1 MMESLLNVVYDH
13 WDGNNPILNGK
24 FHYPTNHFW
33 DIEDFVNNYV
43 NSFSVSQNKIKV
55 KSCKISE
62 VYENPNQKYYYF
74 ICHAAINI
82 DDIIKDNKIITN
94 EIKQCLISCDNFN
107 LVFFSHHESDDEDG
121 FKILNN
127 SDLPKKQ
134 IYLINNNYKLNE
146 YVSDY
151 NSQIKVYSVMY
162 LPVVVSATLYDLSGT
177 KFSFDKK
184 ERFFMCFNR
193 GPKIHRHSL
202 LVFMLKHNLL
212 DESNWSFIP
221 NFFSIYDFENYKQI
235 FDVDEIKNYD
245 KEIKTLNE
253 LKLKISDHENTELS
267 FDDNNEITVLNP
279 KYKTVLLPP
288 EIPENYINSYVNLV
302 TETKFLDNENV
313 IQISEKS
320 FKPFFYYQF
329 PMILATHHHIK
340 AMKEKYDFD
349 FFDDVIDHSYDNEPD
364 QKKRFKLFV
373 NEVKRLHD
381 NKENLIEFYRNNQVR
396 FEINKNKVISIM
408 NNDSDYIFFR
418 SLIN

>member
-1 MMESLLNVVYDH
+1 MTTILNLVYDY

-24 FHYPTNHFW
+24 IQYPNKFFW
-33 DIEDFVNNYV
+33 DIEEFVNSYI
-43 NSFSVSQNKIKV
+43 NSFSGSQSKITV
-55 KSCKISE
+55 KNCKISE
-62 VYENPNQKYYYF
+62 VYENPSQKYYYF
-74 ICHAAINI
+74 IGHASISI
-82 DDIIKDNKIITN
+82 EEIIKDNKIITD
-94 EIKQCLISCDNFN
+94 EIKQCLRSCDNFN
-107 LVFFSHHESDDEDG
+107 LVFFSHHESDNENG

-134 IYLINNNYKLNE
+134 IYLVNNNYKLNE
-146 YVSDY
+146 YVNDY
-151 NSQIKVYSVMY
+151 NSQIKIYSVMY
-162 LPVVVSATLYDLSGT
+162 LPIVVSSTLDSLSGT

-193 GPKIHRHSL
+193 GPKIHRYSL

-212 DESNWSFIP
+212 DDSNWSFIP
-221 NFFSIYDFENYKQI
+221 NFFSIYDFENYRQI
-235 FDVDEIKNYD
+235 FNVDEIKNYN

-253 LKLKISDHENTELS
+253 LKLKISDYEKTELS

-279 KYKTVLLPP
+279 KYKNVLLPP

-349 FFDDVIDHSYDNEPD
+349 FFDDVIDHSYDNEPN
-364 QKKRFKLFV
+364 QNKRFNLFV

-381 NKENLIEFYRNNQVR
+381 NKENLIEFYRNNQLR
-396 FEINKNKVISIM
+396 FETNKNKVISIM
-408 NNDSDYIFFR
+408 NNYSDYTFFR

>member
-1 MMESLLNVVYDH
+1 MCAWSEVS
-13 WDGNNPILNGK
+13 
-24 FHYPTNHFW
+24 TSNHVIAW
-33 DIEDFVNNYV
+33 
-43 NSFSVSQNKIKV
+43 SRRRRQNKITV

-82 DDIIKDNKIITN
+82 DDIIKDNKIITD

-279 KYKTVLLPP
+279 KYKNVLLPP

-349 FFDDVIDHSYDNEPD
+349 FFDDVIDHSYDNEPN
-364 QKKRFKLFV
+364 QKKRFNLFV

>member
-1 MMESLLNVVYDH
+1 MTTMLNLVYDY

-24 FHYPTNHFW
+24 IQYPNKFFW
-33 DIEDFVNNYV
+33 DIEEFVNSYI
-43 NSFSVSQNKIKV
+43 NSFSGSQSKITV
-55 KSCKISE
+55 KNCKISE
-62 VYENPNQKYYYF
+62 VYENPSQKYYYF
-74 ICHAAINI
+74 IGHASISI
-82 DDIIKDNKIITN
+82 EEIIKDNKIITD
-94 EIKQCLISCDNFN
+94 EIKQCLRSCDNFN
-107 LVFFSHHESDDEDG
+107 LVFFSHHESDNENG

-134 IYLINNNYKLNE
+134 IYLVNNNYKLNE
-146 YVSDY
+146 YVNDY
-151 NSQIKVYSVMY
+151 NSQIKIYSVMY
-162 LPVVVSATLYDLSGT
+162 LPIVVSSTLDSLSGT

-193 GPKIHRHSL
+193 GPKIHRYSL

-212 DESNWSFIP
+212 DDSNWSFIP
-221 NFFSIYDFENYKQI
+221 NFFSIYDFENYRQI
-235 FDVDEIKNYD
+235 FNVDEIKNYD

-253 LKLKISDHENTELS
+253 LKLKISDYEKTELS

-279 KYKTVLLPP
+279 KYKNVLLPP

-302 TETKFLDNENV
+302 TETKFFDNENV

-349 FFDDVIDHSYDNEPD
+349 FFDDVIDHSYDNEPN
-364 QKKRFKLFV
+364 QKKRFNLFV

-381 NKENLIEFYRNNQVR
+381 NKENLIEFYRNNQLR
-396 FEINKNKVISIM
+396 FETNKNKVISIM
-408 NNDSDYIFFR
+408 NNYSDYTFFR
-418 SLIN
+418 SLID

>member
-1 MMESLLNVVYDH
+1 MTEIKLNLVYDY
-13 WDGNNPILNGK
+13 WDGDSPILNGK
-24 FHYPTNHFW
+24 THYPTNHFW

-43 NSFSVSQNKIKV
+43 NSFSVSQHKIKV

-279 KYKTVLLPP
+279 KYKNVLLPP

-396 FEINKNKVISIM
+396 FEINKHKVISIM
-408 NNDSDYIFFR
+408 NNYSDYIFFR

>member
-74 ICHAAINI
+74 ICHATINI
-82 DDIIKDNKIITN
+82 NEIIKGNKIITD
-94 EIKQCLISCDNFN
+94 EIKQCLRSCDNFN

-235 FDVDEIKNYD
+235 FNLDEIINYD

-253 LKLKISDHENTELS
+253 LKLKISDHEKTELS

-279 KYKTVLLPP
+279 KYKNVLLPP

-381 NKENLIEFYRNNQVR
+381 NKENLIEFYRNNQLR

>member
-1 MMESLLNVVYDH
+1 MTTILNLVYDY

-24 FHYPTNHFW
+24 IQYPNKFFW
-33 DIEDFVNNYV
+33 DIEEFVNSYI
-43 NSFSVSQNKIKV
+43 NSFSGSQSKITV
-55 KSCKISE
+55 KNCKISE
-62 VYENPNQKYYYF
+62 VYENPSQKYYYF
-74 ICHAAINI
+74 IGHASISI
-82 DDIIKDNKIITN
+82 EEIIKDNKIITD
-94 EIKQCLISCDNFN
+94 EIKQCLRSCDNFN
-107 LVFFSHHESDDEDG
+107 LVFFSHHESDNENG

-134 IYLINNNYKLNE
+134 IYLVNNNYKLNE
-146 YVSDY
+146 YVNDY
-151 NSQIKVYSVMY
+151 NSQIKIYSVMY
-162 LPVVVSATLYDLSGT
+162 LPIVVSSTLDSLSGT

-193 GPKIHRHSL
+193 GPKIHRYSL

-212 DESNWSFIP
+212 DDSNWSFIP
-221 NFFSIYDFENYKQI
+221 NFFSIYDFENYRQI
-235 FDVDEIKNYD
+235 FNVDEIKNYN

-253 LKLKISDHENTELS
+253 LKLKISDYEKTELS

-279 KYKTVLLPP
+279 KYKNVLLPP

-364 QKKRFKLFV
+364 QKKRFNLFV

-381 NKENLIEFYRNNQVR
+381 NKENLIEFYRNNQLR
-396 FEINKNKVISIM
+396 FETNKNKVISIM
-408 NNDSDYIFFR
+408 NNYSDYTFFR
-418 SLIN
+418 SLID

>member
-1 MMESLLNVVYDH
+1 MTTMLNLVYDY

-24 FHYPTNHFW
+24 IQYPNKFFW
-33 DIEDFVNNYV
+33 DIEEFVNSYI
-43 NSFSVSQNKIKV
+43 NSFSGSQSKITV
-55 KSCKISE
+55 KNCKISE
-62 VYENPNQKYYYF
+62 VYENPSQKYYYF
-74 ICHAAINI
+74 IGHASISI
-82 DDIIKDNKIITN
+82 EEIIKDNKIITD
-94 EIKQCLISCDNFN
+94 EIKQCLRSCDNFN
-107 LVFFSHHESDDEDG
+107 LVFFSHHESDNENG

-134 IYLINNNYKLNE
+134 IYLVNNNYKLNE
-146 YVSDY
+146 YVNDY
-151 NSQIKVYSVMY
+151 NSQIKIYSVMY
-162 LPVVVSATLYDLSGT
+162 LPIVVSSTLDSLSGT

-193 GPKIHRHSL
+193 GPKIHRYSL

-212 DESNWSFIP
+212 DDSNWSFIP
-221 NFFSIYDFENYKQI
+221 NFFSIYDFENYRQI
-235 FDVDEIKNYD
+235 FNVDEIKNYN

-253 LKLKISDHENTELS
+253 LKLKISDYEKTELS

-279 KYKTVLLPP
+279 KYKNVLLPP

-349 FFDDVIDHSYDNEPD
+349 FFDDVIDHSYDNEPN
-364 QKKRFKLFV
+364 QKKRFNLFV

-381 NKENLIEFYRNNQVR
+381 NKENLIEFYRNNQLR
-396 FEINKNKVISIM
+396 FETNKNKVISIM
-408 NNDSDYIFFR
+408 NNYSDYTFFR

>member
-1 MMESLLNVVYDH
+1 MTTMLNLVYDY

-24 FHYPTNHFW
+24 IQYPNKFFW
-33 DIEDFVNNYV
+33 DIEEFVNSYI
-43 NSFSVSQNKIKV
+43 NSFSGSQSKITV
-55 KSCKISE
+55 KNCKISE

-74 ICHAAINI
+74 IGHASISI
-82 DDIIKDNKIITN
+82 DEIIKDNKIITD
-94 EIKQCLISCDNFN
+94 EIKQCLRSCDNFN
-107 LVFFSHHESDDEDG
+107 LVFFSHHESDNENG
-121 FKILNN
+121 FKILNS

-134 IYLINNNYKLNE
+134 IYLANNNYKLNE
-146 YVSDY
+146 YVNDY
-151 NSQIKVYSVMY
+151 NSQIKIHSVMY
-162 LPVVVSATLYDLSGT
+162 LPVVVSSTLYDLSDT

-193 GPKIHRHSL
+193 GPKIHRYSL

-212 DESNWSFIP
+212 DDSNWSFIP
-221 NFFSIYDFENYKQI
+221 NFFSIYNFENYNQI
-235 FDVDEIKNYD
+235 FDLEDFKFYENEIQV
-245 KEIKTLNE
+245 LNN
-253 LKLKISDHENTELS
+253 LKLKISDYEKTQLS

-279 KYKTVLLPP
+279 KYKNVLLPP

-349 FFDDVIDHSYDNEPD
+349 FFDDVIDHSYDNEPN
-364 QKKRFKLFV
+364 QKKRFNLFA

-381 NKENLIEFYRNNQVR
+381 NKENLIEFYRNNQLR
-396 FEINKNKVISIM
+396 FETNKNKVISIM
-408 NNDSDYIFFR
+408 NNYSDYTFFR

>member
-1 MMESLLNVVYDH
+1 MTTILNLVYDY

-24 FHYPTNHFW
+24 IQYPNKFFW
-33 DIEDFVNNYV
+33 DIEDLVKSYI
-43 NSFSVSQNKIKV
+43 NSFSGSQSKITV

-62 VYENPNQKYYYF
+62 VYENPIQKYYYF
-74 ICHAAINI
+74 ICHASISI
-82 DDIIKDNKIITN
+82 DEIIKDNKIITD
-94 EIKQCLISCDNFN
+94 EIKQCLRSCDNFN
-107 LVFFSHHESDDEDG
+107 LVFFSHHESDNENG

-134 IYLINNNYKLNE
+134 IYLVNNNYKLSE
-146 YVSDY
+146 YVNDY
-151 NSQIKVYSVMY
+151 NSQIKIYSVMY
-162 LPVVVSATLYDLSGT
+162 LPIVVSSTLDSLSGT

-193 GPKIHRHSL
+193 GPKIHRYSL

-212 DESNWSFIP
+212 DDSNWSFIP
-221 NFFSIYDFENYKQI
+221 NFFSIYDFENYRQI
-235 FDVDEIKNYD
+235 FNVDEIKNYN

-253 LKLKISDHENTELS
+253 LKLKISDYEKTELS

-279 KYKTVLLPP
+279 KYKNVLLPP

-302 TETKFLDNENV
+302 TETKFFDNENV

-349 FFDDVIDHSYDNEPD
+349 FFDDVIDHSYDNEPN
-364 QKKRFKLFV
+364 QKKRFNLFV

-381 NKENLIEFYRNNQVR
+381 NKENLIEFYRNNQLR
-396 FEINKNKVISIM
+396 FETNKNKVISIM
-408 NNDSDYIFFR
+408 NNYSDYTFFR
-418 SLIN
+418 SLID

>member
-1 MMESLLNVVYDH
+1 MTTMLNLVYDY

-24 FHYPTNHFW
+24 IQYPNKFFW
-33 DIEDFVNNYV
+33 DIEDLVKSYI
-43 NSFSVSQNKIKV
+43 NSFSGSQSKITV

-62 VYENPNQKYYYF
+62 VYENPIQKYYYF
-74 ICHAAINI
+74 ICHASISI
-82 DDIIKDNKIITN
+82 DEIIKDNKIITD
-94 EIKQCLISCDNFN
+94 EIKQCLRSCDNFN
-107 LVFFSHHESDDEDG
+107 LVFFSHHESDNENG

-134 IYLINNNYKLNE
+134 IYLVNNNYKLSE
-146 YVSDY
+146 YVNDY
-151 NSQIKVYSVMY
+151 NSQIKIYSVMY
-162 LPVVVSATLYDLSGT
+162 LPIVVSSTLDSLSGT

-193 GPKIHRHSL
+193 GPKIHRYSL

-212 DESNWSFIP
+212 DDSNWSFIP
-221 NFFSIYDFENYKQI
+221 NFFSIYDFENYRQI
-235 FDVDEIKNYD
+235 FNVDEIKNYN

-253 LKLKISDHENTELS
+253 LKLKISDYEKTELS

-279 KYKTVLLPP
+279 KYKNVLLPP

-349 FFDDVIDHSYDNEPD
+349 FFDDVIDHSYDNEPN
-364 QKKRFKLFV
+364 QKKRFNLFV

-381 NKENLIEFYRNNQVR
+381 NKENLIEFYRNNQLR
-396 FEINKNKVISIM
+396 FETNKNKVISIM
-408 NNDSDYIFFR
+408 NNYSDYTFFR
-418 SLIN
+418 SLID

>member
-1 MMESLLNVVYDH
+1 MTEIKLNLVYDY
-13 WDGNNPILNGK
+13 WDGDSPILNGK
-24 FHYPTNHFW
+24 THYPTNHFW

-43 NSFSVSQNKIKV
+43 NSFSVSQHKIKV

-279 KYKTVLLPP
+279 KYKNVLLPP

-349 FFDDVIDHSYDNEPD
+349 FFDDVIDHSYDNEPN

-373 NEVKRLHD
+373 NELKRLHD

>member
-1 MMESLLNVVYDH
+1 MTTMLNLVYDY

-24 FHYPTNHFW
+24 IQYPNKFFW
-33 DIEDFVNNYV
+33 DIEEFVNSYI
-43 NSFSVSQNKIKV
+43 NSFSGSQSKITV
-55 KSCKISE
+55 KNCKISE

-74 ICHAAINI
+74 IGHASISI
-82 DDIIKDNKIITN
+82 DEIIKDNKIITD
-94 EIKQCLISCDNFN
+94 EIKQCLRSCDNFN
-107 LVFFSHHESDDEDG
+107 LVFFSHHESDNENG

-134 IYLINNNYKLNE
+134 IYLANNNYKLNE
-146 YVSDY
+146 YVNDY
-151 NSQIKVYSVMY
+151 NSRIKIHSVMY
-162 LPVVVSATLYDLSGT
+162 LPVVVSSTLYDLSDT

-193 GPKIHRHSL
+193 GPKIHRYSL
-202 LVFMLKHNLL
+202 LVFMSKHNLL
-212 DESNWSFIP
+212 DDSNWSFIP
-221 NFFSIYDFENYKQI
+221 NFFSIFDFENYNQI
-235 FDVDEIKNYD
+235 FDLEDFKFYENEIQV
-245 KEIKTLNE
+245 LNN
-253 LKLKISDHENTELS
+253 LKLKISDYEKTQLS

-279 KYKTVLLPP
+279 KYKNVLLPP

-302 TETKFLDNENV
+302 TETKFFDNENV

-349 FFDDVIDHSYDNEPD
+349 FFDDVIDHSYDNEPN
-364 QKKRFKLFV
+364 QKKRFNLFV

-381 NKENLIEFYRNNQVR
+381 NKENLIEFYRNNQLR
-396 FEINKNKVISIM
+396 FETNKNKVISIM
-408 NNDSDYIFFR
+408 NNYSDYTFFR